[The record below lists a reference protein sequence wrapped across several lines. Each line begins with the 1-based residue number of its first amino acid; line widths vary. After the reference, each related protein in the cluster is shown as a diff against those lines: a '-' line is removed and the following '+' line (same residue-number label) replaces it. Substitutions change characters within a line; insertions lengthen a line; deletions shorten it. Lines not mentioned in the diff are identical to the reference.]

1 MSSQQRFGLIALAA
15 AVAVAAFLIARPGD
29 DEDSPAT
36 SAATTPAQTETVPPE
51 SAPAPEETVTEE
63 EEPPAPESIRIR
75 VRGGEPV
82 GGVAEVAVSKGD
94 TVRLVVSADS
104 PQQVHVHGYD
114 LFEDAAPGAAA
125 RFTFDADLEG
135 VFEVE
140 LEGSHVQVAELRVE
154 P

>member
-15 AVAVAAFLIARPGD
+15 AVAVAAFLIARPSD
-29 DEDSPAT
+29 DEDAPAT
-36 SAATTPAQTETVPPE
+36 SAATTPAQTETAAPGE
-51 SAPAPEETVTEE
+51 SAPAPEATE
-63 EEPPAPESIRIR
+63 EEPPAPESVRIR
-75 VRGGEPV
+75 VRGGEPE
-82 GGVAEVAVSKGD
+82 GGLEEITVAKGA
-94 TVRLVVSADS
+94 TVRLVISADS
-104 PQQVHVHGYD
+104 PYQVHVHGYD
-114 LFEDAAPGAAA
+114 LFEDAAPDAPA